1 MFKAVVSSMIVVGV
15 IASGAVAA
23 SLHEQLTGIG
33 ATNTIQLQQGD
44 QTAQSLQNLVVDNQ
58 QAIVGAASENFFGSI
73 GQAVNAIGCCGLI
86 GATQNLSLL
95 SLIHI

>member
-58 QAIVGAASENFFGSI
+58 QAIVGAASENFSLCHGSYI
-73 GQAVNAIGCCGLI
+73 SLV
-86 GATQNLSLL
+86 GAPGYM
-95 SLIHI
+95 